1 MRRHSLLIGVGQY
14 EGSPG
19 LTPLNCPPADVEA
32 VSGIVSDP
40 RFMGPEPRHVPVI
53 DPTWQEAQSAIAGFL
68 EEVER
73 DDVVLFYFAGH
84 GLRDARGDLFL
95 CFRNS
100 RENSLEMTA
109 LNVKRL
115 RAEFENKLLRR
126 VLVVLDCCYS
136 GAAAQMTRDA
146 VQNKLD
152 EMERTLDEGKGL
164 YVLSSAGTS
173 ETAKEGEENGVFTH
187 HLVDGIR
194 SGAADVDGKGE
205 ITVQDLANYL
215 AKKVPEDAPGQTPNI
230 SMNAKGG
237 TFVVAL
243 NEAKKRQ
250 IEEAEADKRRQAAFA
265 AARERVIDAFKAED
279 VSGKFMQEVLDWI
292 KSQPACPLDGRRFIA
307 LEEYGARKI
316 GLLDFAERWGAPP
329 TVVPEKPQP
338 KVGFINTPRP
348 TPQTAPPP
356 RAVPGM
362 AQSPAPWGTQEAGP
376 GADAGRDTASVGH
389 SAARRGLPYYLGRM
403 IARIRIF
410 LIALFFLAGHGLLGS
425 QLLMSRLYDGDLHV
439 AMIVTVGLL
448 MVTGVLAGTLPL
460 KQIFIFALC
469 MAAGIAFLFF
479 CLEEGYTYIK
489 DRPSYIASYGER
501 MDAMMTAAV
510 VAPSVTLLTLLVRL
524 IRRLRGK

>member
-32 VSGIVSDP
+32 VAGIVSDP

-53 DPTWQEAQSAIAGFL
+53 NPTWEEALTAIAGFL

-146 VQNKLD
+146 VQGKLT

-230 SMNAKGG
+230 SMNAMGG

-279 VSGKFMQEVLDWI
+279 VSAVFMQEVLDWI
-292 KSQPACPLDGRRFIA
+292 KAQPACPLDGRRFTA
-307 LEEYGARKI
+307 LEEYGARRI

-329 TVVPEKPQP
+329 TVVPEKPKA

-348 TPQTAPPP
+348 APP
-356 RAVPGM
+356 AAG
-362 AQSPAPWGTQEAGP
+362 SPVENQAAPWRKQATGSGAGLARDP
-376 GADAGRDTASVGH
+376 AAAGRIP
-389 SAARRGLPYYLGRM
+389 ARHGPSYRLGRM
-403 IARIRIF
+403 IARIRLW
-410 LIALFFLAGHGLLGS
+410 LIALLFIAGHGLLGS
-425 QLLMSRLYDGDLHV
+425 QLLISRLYDGDLQF
-439 AMIVTVGLL
+439 AMLVTVGLL

-460 KQIFIFALC
+460 KQIFIFALFL
-469 MAAGIAFLFF
+469 AAGIAFLVF
-479 CLEEGYTYIK
+479 CVEEGYTYIP
-489 DRPSYIASYGER
+489 DRPTYIASYGER
-501 MDAMMTAAV
+501 TDAMMTAAV
-510 VAPSVTLLTLLVRL
+510 VAPSMILLTLLFRL
-524 IRRLRGK
+524 IRRRRGN